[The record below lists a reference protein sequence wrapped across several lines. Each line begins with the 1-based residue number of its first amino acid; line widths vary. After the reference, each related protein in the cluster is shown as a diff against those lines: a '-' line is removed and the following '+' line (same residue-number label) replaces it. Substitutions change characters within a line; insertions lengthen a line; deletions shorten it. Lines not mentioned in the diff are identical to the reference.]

1 MEKLQ
6 VPWRL
11 VFQPLQPLGRQSLS
25 KSWQS
30 AGDRSQRPLLEDTTR
45 EGLPGDDSISRLGP
59 GVSILRSPSYP
70 APPRLHDLGLPWA
83 WVRRAAVNRE
93 GWSPPGRPSAAAAAW
108 APGPVEER
116 AVTISIVRQ
125 DLLAPSGENT
135 RARTERMAQWLDTS
149 LSSRGTGFSSQHPLG
164 AAHNHL

>member
-45 EGLPGDDSISRLGP
+45 EGLLGDDGISRLGP

-83 WVRRAAVNRE
+83 WVRRAVVNRE
-93 GWSPPGRPSAAAAAW
+93 GWSPPGRPPAAAAAW

-116 AVTISIVRQ
+116 AVTISIVQQ

-135 RARTERMAQWLDTS
+135 RAK
-149 LSSRGTGFSSQHPLG
+149 
-164 AAHNHL
+164 N